1 MFKRH
6 LNQDPAHLLP
16 WYITQTL
23 PNDER
28 EAVETWL
35 KTQPNATD
43 QLAAVSALRSS
54 ISAQS
59 KLAPS
64 PLVRQQL
71 LAQISVQ
78 QPGTQRLARYLAR
91 PAWLIG
97 SAVAFVLLVVLWL
110 VVQPGIALQW
120 SVAGT
125 GASAYRVY
133 RAPVDSQ
140 EFNLL
145 SEIPAQH
152 DAQAY
157 SFTDITS
164 LPGQTYTYVIEAVT
178 STGQT
183 TLSPLAVGH
192 GLDVLPAQ
200 LALILTSLV
209 AGTAAM
215 VFVGQ
220 AARPTAHRRFLG
232 V

>member
-6 LNQDPAHLLP
+6 PHQDPSTLLP
-16 WYITQTL
+16 WYINQTL
-23 PNDER
+23 PTTER
-28 EAVETWL
+28 EAVEDWL
-35 KTQPNATD
+35 KTEPQAAEHLATLD
-43 QLAAVSALRSS
+43 ALRSS
-54 ISAQS
+54 INAQPRV
-59 KLAPS
+59 APS

-71 LAQISVQ
+71 LAKINTRQ
-78 QPGTQRLARYLAR
+78 QASRRVLR
-91 PAWLIG
+91 PAWPIG
-97 SAVAFVLLVVLWL
+97 MAVALVLLVALWV

-145 SEIPAQH
+145 SEIPAQS

-164 LPGQTYTYVIEAVT
+164 LPGQTYTYVVEAVT
-178 STGQT
+178 ATGQT
-183 TLSPLAVGH
+183 TLSPLAVGR

-209 AGTAAM
+209 AGAVAM
-215 VFVGQ
+215 LFVGNS
-220 AARPTAHRRFLG
+220 ARPTAHRRLLG
-232 V
+232 A